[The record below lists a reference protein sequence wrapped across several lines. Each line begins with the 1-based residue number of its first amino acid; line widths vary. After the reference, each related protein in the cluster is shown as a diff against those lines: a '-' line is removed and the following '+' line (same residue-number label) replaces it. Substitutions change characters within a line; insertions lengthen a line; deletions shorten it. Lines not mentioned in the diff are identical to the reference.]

1 MADARVTVSG
11 DASGATS
18 ALQDTANATGAAT
31 EKFRLLSEGVQKAA
45 SMALQFAKDSVKAY
59 MESERVTR
67 QLQRA
72 TGELSDAF
80 EKQAQILSRENA
92 VDDDVIK
99 KQQTLLA
106 QWGAAPKD
114 IGAATQAIL
123 DYAAATGKDAVGATQ
138 DLIQSVEM
146 GGGALKRIGVQFDA
160 TGKRTEDLRRA
171 TDALAKKFAGASKAN
186 ADTLEGRV
194 DQVKNAFGD
203 LQKAF
208 GGMVEKFDQKTGAL
222 KTLAEMLHKIGLG
235 AAIAYDTVSGLLSLK
250 GGSGKGLML
259 NVAEQFQKAALANM
273 GGGAAAITQPT
284 PIGGGDNTTSY
295 GRQQAAAGPSGAD
308 ILKGAFSENEKE
320 LFGSIEV
327 GEVGALQYQKDLIR
341 KRYDI
346 LADDADIKDGIRKM
360 EAQHAQQALEA
371 AQKEAAKWAQM
382 GETLGASFVN
392 ALTGELDKLAAG
404 GEFDLAGFIA
414 GLLPM
419 IGGAIFGPLGGAIGG
434 LAGAGIRFATS
445 RRSHDG
451 SWIGVP
457 RYHSGGWLGIGPDE
471 SPAVLQSGER
481 VLSRGEVAA
490 MGGPSGVDRAARGG
504 RAAVVVNISG
514 LDTKSTK
521 DFFEDR
527 GGQGFKDSLRSGR
540 GDIARLFED
549 LVLA

>member
-1 MADARVTVSG
+1 MADVRVTVSG

-31 EKFRLLSEGVQKAA
+31 EKFRLLSEGAQKAA

-72 TGELSDAF
+72 TGELSAAF
-80 EKQAQILSRENA
+80 EQQAQILSRKNA

-99 KQQTLLA
+99 RQQTLLA

-138 DLIQSVEM
+138 ELINSVEM

-160 TGKRTEDLRRA
+160 TGRRTEDLRRA
-171 TDALAKKFAGASKAN
+171 VDALGKKFGGAGEAN
-186 ADTLEGRV
+186 ADTLEGRAQQAGQAL
-194 DQVKNAFGD
+194 DDLKKQFGEFLSELDSKLHILENTARLLNAIGRGFSALTKTGVAG
-203 LQKAF
+203 LLTPGVGIAAF
-208 GGMVEKFDQKTGAL
+208 VGGMSQEEGTTGNRVR
-222 KTLAEMLHKIGLG
+222 G
-235 AAIAYDTVSGLLSLK
+235 AMPDWTK
-250 GGSGKGLML
+250 
-259 NVAEQFQKAALANM
+259 
-273 GGGAAAITQPT
+273 
-284 PIGGGDNTTSY
+284 PIGGGDDTTAF
-295 GRQQAAAGPSGAD
+295 GRAAAGPSGAD
-308 ILKGAFSENEKE
+308 LLKGAFSENEKE

-360 EAQHAQQALEA
+360 EAEHARAALEA
-371 AQKEAAKWAQM
+371 AQKESAKWAQM

-414 GLLPM
+414 GLLPVL
-419 IGGAIFGPLGGAIGG
+419 GSVVGSLVPGLGTALGGALGG
-434 LAGAGIRFATS
+434 LAGVGVRAAT
-445 RRSHDG
+445 RHHDG
-451 SWIGVP
+451 GWIGVP
-457 RYHSGGWLGIGPDE
+457 RFHGGGWPGVGPDE
-471 SPAVLQSGER
+471 VPAVLQMGER
-481 VLSRGEVAA
+481 VLSRSEVARA
-490 MGGPSGVDRAARGG
+490 GGPDAVERMASGDGGGARFVVHVSAVDAKGVREFFEAQGG
-504 RAAVVVNISG
+504 RGFYDA
-514 LDTKSTK
+514 LRT
-521 DFFEDR
+521 
-527 GGQGFKDSLRSGR
+527 GQGILTPVFG
-540 GDIARLFED
+540 GG
-549 LVLA
+549 

>member
-123 DYAAATGKDAVGATQ
+123 DYAAATGKDAVTATQ

-146 GGGALKRIGVQFDA
+146 GGGSLKRIGVQFDA

-171 TDALAKKFAGASKAN
+171 TDALAKKFAGAAQV
-186 ADTLEGRV
+186 DTLESRV
-194 DQVKNAFGD
+194 AVTQMAFED
-203 LQKAF
+203 LQKSF
-208 GGMVEKFDQKTGAL
+208 GGMVGAFEAKTGAL
-222 KTLAEMLHKIGLG
+222 MKLAELLHNIGLG
-235 AAIAYDTVSGLLSLK
+235 AAITFDTINGLLSLK
-250 GGSGKGLML
+250 GGGGKGLAL
-259 NVAEQFQKAALANM
+259 NAAEQFQKAVMANM